1 MGGHPR
7 IFHPAN
13 LNYPQVPNES
23 LVKVTRR
30 SSDKPQSELELS
42 LNHIR
47 DEDNCYSSMA
57 ESRNLTTL
65 TNIDYSNLPFAPE
78 NNIPQTLPP
87 PLTEVIIPDNSH
99 QNLNQVW
106 TGPWTPPPQD
116 CSVSSSSSSV
126 QEPEAVRVIQ
136 QPQTSLPLP
145 NIIQPAAP
153 AEIMVVDERRAD
165 IRRRNNIA
173 EKDYRRRKKVR
184 RELVFK

>member
-1 MGGHPR
+1 
-7 IFHPAN
+7 
-13 LNYPQVPNES
+13 
-23 LVKVTRR
+23 
-30 SSDKPQSELELS
+30 
-42 LNHIR
+42 
-47 DEDNCYSSMA
+47 MA

-184 RELVFK
+184 RELVQTELKKLERRHIELTVVVIELEESIKRIKDWVGIVPDGRIGD